1 MSMEV
6 RCGRCGGLLIVAD
19 GSGKKVRCGCCG
31 SKIRVPGVL
40 RAPPQPRL
48 TGQESVLAAA
58 GGAQFTAD
66 AQEYRQEVITR
77 AVPWILS
84 VMLHASVAL
93 ILAFIVMLTVAE
105 DPTKHDIAIGVFAS
119 PVPRFPAPEKTDDKL
134 PRLAKR
140 ETEREAERG
149 RGAAKGGKLSRDA
162 ADKIKIVNVWGPGNT
177 RPEGGLL
184 GPPDSSG
191 DGTMF
196 GGGGSRRPPGIK
208 AAKYIVF
215 VIDRSGSMVDTFGR
229 VRVDILD
236 TVGRM
241 RKDQNFHVILFSD
254 GPPIENR
261 PRRLVSAVEKRK
273 LDLVGFLKPI
283 RASGRTDPLPALTRA
298 FNILAGTK
306 GKDNKLI
313 HLLTD
318 GVFPDNDKV
327 LALIRRRTAGT
338 GIRINTYL
346 CGHRPPAADMVM
358 KKIALESKGV
368 YKYVSLA
375 E

>member
-6 RCGRCGGLLIVAD
+6 RCERCGRLVVVAD

-31 SKIRVPGVL
+31 NRIRVSGVL
-40 RAPPQPRL
+40 PAPPQPRL
-48 TGQESVLAAA
+48 AGRESVVAAA
-58 GGAQFTAD
+58 GEAQFTAD
-66 AQEYRQEVITR
+66 VQEYRQELITR
-77 AVPWILS
+77 AVPWIVS

-105 DPTKHDIAIGVFAS
+105 DPTEHHMKLGVFEIPEPPFREPAK
-119 PVPRFPAPEKTDDKL
+119 PDGKPPRQPEDEEERGTSDEEGTEVTRQDDPESNIDPGLLVLLDKDEREGGRLAPEG
-134 PRLAKR
+134 PSG
-140 ETEREAERG
+140 RG
-149 RGAAKGGKLSRDA
+149 RMFDP
-162 ADKIKIVNVWGPGNT
+162 D
-177 RPEGGLL
+177 
-184 GPPDSSG
+184 PPA
-191 DGTMF
+191 
-196 GGGGSRRPPGIK
+196 PPGIIP
-208 AAKYIVF
+208 AKYIVF

-229 VRVDILD
+229 VRVEIVS
-236 TVGRM
+236 TVGKM
-241 RKDQNFHVILFSD
+241 RKDQYFHVILFSD

-261 PRRLVSAVEKRK
+261 PRRLVPAVEKRK

-283 RASGRTDPLPALTRA
+283 RASGRTDPLPALKRA
-298 FNILAGTK
+298 FNVLAGTK

-327 LALIRRRTAGT
+327 LALIRRSTAGT
-338 GIRINTYL
+338 GIQINTYL
-346 CGHRPPAADMVM
+346 CGYRPPAADMVM

-368 YKYVSLA
+368 YNYIPLA